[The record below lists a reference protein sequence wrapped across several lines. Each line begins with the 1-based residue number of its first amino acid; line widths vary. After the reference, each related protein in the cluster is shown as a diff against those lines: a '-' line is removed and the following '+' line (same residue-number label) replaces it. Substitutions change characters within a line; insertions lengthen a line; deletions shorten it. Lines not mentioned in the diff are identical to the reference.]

1 MYCAD
6 CLADRSVTRL
16 QLVLQMVEELGS
28 DILTEPTQIIAFVAH
43 ALEADQATPWKAE
56 QQATSGVPARA
67 RAESPDIG
75 IKLSDLKFVD
85 DDAIER
91 AEHEKDD
98 TEEQPVIPGL
108 GHDEMAM
115 TALTLLLAVL
125 EGERCKTC
133 MNSESVGVAD
143 TTSHSPRESHD
154 VQYTIIGADLRKAR
168 RARRNRL

>member
-6 CLADRSVTRL
+6 CPADRSVTRL

-43 ALEADQATPWKAE
+43 ALEADQATPWQAK
-56 QQATSGVPARA
+56 QQATSGGPARA
-67 RAESPDIG
+67 RAESLDIG

-85 DDAIER
+85 EDAIER
-91 AEHEKDD
+91 AKHEIDD
-98 TEEQPVIPGL
+98 IEEEPVISGL

-125 EGERCKTC
+125 EGEQCKVLV
-133 MNSESVGVAD
+133 NAESANVAD
-143 TTSHSPRESHD
+143 TTSHSLREPHD
-154 VQYTIIGADLRKAR
+154 VQYTIIGADLRKVR